1 MKKGEQCLKRRD
13 LIKRL
18 EENGWYLDGHGSNH
32 DIYTN
37 GIKEE
42 TIERHKEIPENLAK
56 RIIKR
61 TGI

>member
-1 MKKGEQCLKRRD
+1 MKRRD

-18 EENGWYLDGHGSNH
+18 EENGWYLDRHGSNH

>member
-1 MKKGEQCLKRRD
+1 MKRRD

-18 EENGWYLDGHGSNH
+18 ENSGWYLIRHGGNH
-32 DIYTN
+32 DIYSN
-37 GIKEE
+37 GLKNE
-42 TIERHKEIPENLAK
+42 TIPRHDEIPEMLAR

>member
-1 MKKGEQCLKRRD
+1 MKRRD

-18 EENGWYLDGHGSNH
+18 EANGWYLLRHGSNH
-32 DIYTN
+32 DVYTN
-37 GIKEE
+37 GIVME
-42 TIERHKEIPENLAK
+42 TIERHSEIPEGLAK